1 MEKLA
6 QTDLGGPLNVSVK
19 NGPNAH
25 VDVATFLVL
34 VC

>member
-1 MEKLA
+1 MDKLA
-6 QTDLGGPLNVSVK
+6 QTDLGGLYNVSVK

-25 VDVATFLVL
+25 VDVATSLVL